1 MNENHAMPA
10 KRWINRTVWAIVLAT
25 FFSDVSHE
33 MATAVLPNFIQ
44 SVGMGAMALG
54 LIEGLADFLVSLS
67 KLGGGVLGHHV
78 RHKKPW
84 AALGY
89 VITSACTSAIGLTQT
104 LWAMVT
110 LRTIA
115 WAGRGYRSP
124 LRDYLLADAVEK
136 THYGRAYGLERAGD
150 MLGAVVGPLLAA
162 LMVWLHVPLSTI
174 ILWGI
179 IPGLLAAS
187 SMFFLA
193 REREDGAAAESS
205 KLGDEKNT
213 ESVQKPNAKFPTMFW
228 LMLVGVMLFGL
239 GDFSRTFLILL
250 AAAAIGHEHSM
261 AASASAG
268 EAIGAAV
275 TISFVP
281 MLLYAMHN
289 AVSAA
294 AAYPAGHVGDR
305 RAKLPV
311 LVAGYALGVVTN
323 VLLAIDSGSIGWLAV
338 VFVFSGIYYAIEETL
353 EKAVVADL
361 IPRDLRSLGL
371 GYLACGNAVGDMASS
386 LYVGALL
393 HAKRPEWA
401 FGIAAGLGAVG
412 VGWMLFVLPR
422 AEKGVAR
429 R

>member
-1 MNENHAMPA
+1 MAA

-33 MATAVLPNFIQ
+33 MATAVLPNFIR

-89 VITSACTSAIGLTQT
+89 VITSICTSAIGLTQT

-162 LMVWLHVPLSTI
+162 LMVWMEVPLSTI

-179 IPGLLAAS
+179 VPGLLAAG
-187 SMFFLA
+187 SMFCLA
-193 REREDGAAAESS
+193 REREDGLHVEPSS
-205 KLGDEKNT
+205 SGQGEGAGRQT
-213 ESVQKPNAKFPTMFW
+213 QAKFPALFW
-228 LMLVGVMLFGL
+228 LVLIGVMLFGL

-250 AAAAIGHEHSM
+250 AAAAIGNEHSV
-261 AASASAG
+261 AATTSTGETISAV
-268 EAIGAAV
+268 V
-275 TISFVP
+275 TISFAP

-289 AVSAA
+289 AVSAV

-323 VLLAIDSGSIGWLAV
+323 VLLAIESASIGWLAV

-361 IPRDLRSLGL
+361 IPRELRSLGL

-393 HAKRPEWA
+393 SAKRPEWA
-401 FGIAAGLGAVG
+401 FGIAAGLGAIG
-412 VGWMLFVLPR
+412 VGWMLFVLRR
-422 AEKGVAR
+422 AEKALVR
-429 R
+429 S